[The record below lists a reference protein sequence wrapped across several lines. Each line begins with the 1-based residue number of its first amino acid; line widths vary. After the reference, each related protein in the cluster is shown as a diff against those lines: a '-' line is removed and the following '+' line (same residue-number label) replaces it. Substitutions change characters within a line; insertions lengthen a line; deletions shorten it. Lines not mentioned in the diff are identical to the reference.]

1 MHSHIMRGGDEGTPR
16 GNILGL
22 CAIYYISGTELVFYY
37 NYDPPEPDSP
47 VRHPSRRLTSDVAT
61 DCTYLFGAP
70 RRHGSGMAPA
80 RFWHTFGV

>member
-1 MHSHIMRGGDEGTPR
+1 MNTNTNTRKRTRPTYLE
-16 GNILGL
+16 
-22 CAIYYISGTELVFYY
+22 TELVIYY

-61 DCTYLFGAP
+61 DSTYLFGAP

>member
-1 MHSHIMRGGDEGTPR
+1 MAAPE
-16 GNILGL
+16 L
-22 CAIYYISGTELVFYY
+22 CAIYYISGTELVIYY

-61 DCTYLFGAP
+61 DSTYLFGAP